1 MGACWRRDEG
11 EGLPRWGLG
20 GGGVP
25 WATWW
30 VCSCDR
36 WGQLYLASLQ
46 LSRHNRLGA
55 SSLERASPH
64 AIVGKSSAALLI
76 TQVWQVLP
84 RPDSVS
90 SSAK

>member
-1 MGACWRRDEG
+1 MRGRGSQDG
-11 EGLPRWGLG
+11 DLVV
-20 GGGVP
+20 GGVP

-46 LSRHNRLGA
+46 LSHHNRLGA
-55 SSLERASPH
+55 GSLELASPH

-90 SSAK
+90 FSAK